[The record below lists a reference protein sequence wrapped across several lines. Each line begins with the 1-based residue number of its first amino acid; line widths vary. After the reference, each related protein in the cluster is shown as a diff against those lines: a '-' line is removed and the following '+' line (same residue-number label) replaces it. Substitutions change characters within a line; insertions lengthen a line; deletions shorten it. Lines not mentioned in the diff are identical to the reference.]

1 MGYRL
6 DWRLL
11 GRESRMLDSGEIDG
25 DFRDR
30 RSALE
35 ALAAFLRQFALWS
48 RDSEP
53 DSWWAKR
60 SADADLTVQ
69 IALREHVSPDLA
81 RGLAPRRERVSLAA

>member
-30 RSALE
+30 RAALE

-60 SADADLTVQ
+60 SDDADLKVHIT
-69 IALREHVSPDLA
+69 LHGHVSPERA
-81 RGLAPRRERVSLAA
+81 RGLAPRREQAPLAA